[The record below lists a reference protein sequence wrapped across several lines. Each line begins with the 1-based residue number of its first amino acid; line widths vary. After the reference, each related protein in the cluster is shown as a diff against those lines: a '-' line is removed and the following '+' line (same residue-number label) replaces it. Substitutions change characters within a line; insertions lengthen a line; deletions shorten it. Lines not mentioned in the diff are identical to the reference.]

1 MAAVA
6 GAVVASE
13 LSGVGDGD
21 AAEVGAHAEDD
32 EPLGVLHALAVGL
45 GVAQGRGVNGGLG
58 LDLGGGSVA
67 DKQGLASPF
76 ECHVLACTMNEGLL
90 HPLNYKTSTSTHS
103 HLIT

>member
-13 LSGVGDGD
+13 LSGVSDGD

-32 EPLGVLHALAVGL
+32 KPLGVFHALAVGL
-45 GVAQGRGVNGGLG
+45 GVAQGRRVNGGLG

-67 DKQGLASPF
+67 DKQGLASPL
-76 ECHVLACTMNEGLL
+76 EGHVLTCNHNTNVKLKKLL
-90 HPLNYKTSTSTHS
+90 DQCSHPRGCLPA
-103 HLIT
+103 